1 MMKKVPMDVDWGGNV
16 YTILAGFIRTTKQF
30 GWSKKEIDE
39 VLDEATSIDYSHLI
53 RVMKTRIIDT
63 KTWHPV
69 VKL

>member
-1 MMKKVPMDVDWGGNV
+1 MDVDWSGNV
-16 YTILAGFIRTTKQF
+16 FSILAGFIRTTKQF

-53 RVMKTRIIDT
+53 QVMKSRIIDT

>member
-1 MMKKVPMDVDWGGNV
+1 MDVDWSGNV
-16 YTILAGFIRTTKQF
+16 YSILAGFIRTTKHF

-39 VLDEATSIDYSHLI
+39 VLDEATSVDYSHLI

-69 VKL
+69 VKI

>member
-1 MMKKVPMDVDWGGNV
+1 MKKVPMDVDWDGNV

>member
-1 MMKKVPMDVDWGGNV
+1 MKKVPMDVDWSGNV
-16 YTILAGFIRTTKQF
+16 FSILAGFIRTTKQF

-39 VLDEATSIDYSHLI
+39 VLDEATSVDYSHLI
-53 RVMKTRIIDT
+53 QVMKSRIIDT

>member
-1 MMKKVPMDVDWGGNV
+1 MKKVPMDVDWSGNV
-16 YTILAGFIRTTKQF
+16 YSILAGFIRTTKQF

-39 VLDEATSIDYSHLI
+39 VLDEATSVDYSHLI

-69 VKL
+69 VKI